1 MVEDNDHQEEP
12 LPSTAPIHVD
22 PGAGPGSAGPPPA
35 EAAGGA
41 APGLEALYREHCE
54 RVFAAAYRI
63 TGDAMDAEDVLQTVF
78 LRLLRRHREP
88 DLSDTA
94 SAYLHRAAV
103 NAALDTL
110 RRRRRRAGEIRW
122 DAEGGD
128 DVLAD
133 GHNPGPERERRAS
146 ELGDALRAALTR
158 LSPAAAEVFA
168 LRYLE
173 GCPNQEIAAMLGM
186 TQTAVAV
193 SLHRT
198 RRRLQRELAH
208 HRGA

>member
-1 MVEDNDHQEEP
+1 MVDDNDHQEEP
-12 LPSTAPIHVD
+12 LPSTAIHVD
-22 PGAGPGSAGPPPA
+22 PGAEPGSPGRPPA
-35 EAAGGA
+35 GVPGGA
-41 APGLEALYREHCE
+41 APGLEQLYREHCE

-88 DLSDTA
+88 DLTYTA
-94 SAYLHRAAV
+94 SPYLHRPADNPAH
-103 NAALDTL
+103 DPL

-128 DVLAD
+128 DVVAD
-133 GHNPGPERERRAS
+133 DHNPGPERERRAS

>member
-1 MVEDNDHQEEP
+1 MDDRQSFDDQEEP
-12 LPSTAPIHVD
+12 LHSPAQIDHETH
-22 PGAGPGSAGPPPA
+22 PGGR
-35 EAAGGA
+35 

-54 RVFAAAYRI
+54 RVFAAAFRI

-78 LRLLRRHREP
+78 LRLLRRNHEP
-88 DLSDTA
+88 DLGTA
-94 SAYLHRAAV
+94 AAAYLHRAAV
-103 NAALDTL
+103 NAALDSL
-110 RRRRRRAGEIRW
+110 RRRRRRGPEVHLGTG
-122 DAEGGD
+122 GGD
-128 DVLAD
+128 AFVTDDAS
-133 GHNPGPERERRAS
+133 PGPERERRAR
-146 ELGDALRAALTR
+146 ELGAALRGALTR

-173 GCPNQEIAAMLGM
+173 GWPNQEIARLLGM

-208 HRGA
+208 HRGV